1 MARSSNNALFNMLAD
16 VRINP
21 EAVVPELIR
30 QPLAI
35 QERFVELFVAYIRSM
50 AVYYQ
55 YGYFPN
61 GTQNIAVVCK
71 RLNDLGLDHFGTLPQ
86 YAYGDILEDA

>member
-1 MARSSNNALFNMLAD
+1 MARSTNNSLFNMLAD
-16 VRINP
+16 VRMSP
-21 EAVVPELIR
+21 ESVVPELMR
-30 QPLAI
+30 QPLPI
-35 QERFVELFVAYIRSM
+35 QEKFVELFVAYIRSM

-71 RLNDLGLDHFGTLPQ
+71 RLNDIGLDHFGKLPE